1 MSIRIVP
8 NRDTDAPSSRA
19 SVAHAI
25 PPLLFA
31 NLKSLYARRAERL
44 RKLAEDS
51 PLQDLLIGAAL
62 VAEAQQQ
69 VLHDHPLTMEIEP
82 VLAASGNSAQPPLN
96 LHTFERAPHWRTLLH
111 ALVEELRPQVDPHWR
126 AVLEN
131 LEKCSESELE
141 SDATA
146 LLSREFSQVNSE
158 RAPVIWAAL
167 SLYWAQMASLIP
179 GKAHVE
185 YGEHRQFCP
194 TCGSIPVSSLM
205 HLGAVSGMRYLHCNL
220 CECEWHV
227 MQAKCSN
234 CEHTHGL
241 NYWSLEYALSPV
253 KAESCDDCGT
263 YLKILFQEQ
272 DPNVEPVADD
282 LATLVLDAKMED
294 EGYARS
300 SINPFLFPDA

>member
-8 NRDTDAPSSRA
+8 NRGATAPQTRMSA
-19 SVAHAI
+19 AHAI

-44 RKLAEDS
+44 RHLAEES
-51 PLQDLLIGAAL
+51 PLQDLLAFAAL
-62 VAEAQQQ
+62 IADAQQHA
-69 VLHDHPLTMEIEP
+69 LHDHPLTMDMSAL
-82 VLAASGNSAQPPLN
+82 LASTAKTALPPLDI
-96 LHTFERAPHWRTLLH
+96 HTFERDPHWRTLLQ
-111 ALVEELRPQVDPHWR
+111 AIMAELRPQVDPHLR

-131 LEKCSESELE
+131 LEKCSENQLE
-141 SDATA
+141 NYAAA
-146 LLSREFSQVNSE
+146 LLTREFTDVGSE
-158 RAPVIWAAL
+158 TAPLIWAAL
-167 SLYWAQMASLIP
+167 SLYWAQMAALIP
-179 GKAHVE
+179 GKAQVE
-185 YGEHRQFCP
+185 HGEHRQFCP
-194 TCGSIPVSSLM
+194 TCGSIPVSSLV
-205 HLGAVSGMRYLHCNL
+205 HLGSVSGMRYLHCNL

-241 NYWSLEYALSPV
+241 NYWSLDDISSPV

-263 YLKILFQEQ
+263 YLKILFQEH

-294 EGYARS
+294 EGFARS
-300 SINPFLFPDA
+300 SINPFLFPDG